1 MKVENRPSS
10 QQWTNLILEKKML
23 YKYLA
28 KELACNSNAMEPNLN
43 EVAFAFL
50 PMSIVFENLLN

>member
-1 MKVENRPSS
+1 M
-10 QQWTNLILEKKML
+10 LEKKML

-28 KELACNSNAMEPNLN
+28 KELACNSNAMEPILN

-50 PMSIVFENLLN
+50 PMSIVFENR